1 MAPINISYSWEPILV
16 TIVLHFV
23 SLAVYRLFWHPLAR
37 FPGPKLAAVTRYV
50 EAYYDVVCNGQY
62 EFKIAEMHE
71 KYGPIIRISPHELH
85 ISDPNFF
92 ETLISRDGR
101 WNKYYWAVRA
111 FQADLATIC
120 AVDHDVHR
128 RWRAPLGT
136 FLSKAN
142 VSHKQDV
149 ISRSVSKLCYR
160 LDEFA
165 EHNRG
170 LGDAHLKFSPVV
182 SSFTRDV
189 ATEFLFGESHNNL
202 DHPDFNP
209 GLTTVLQASGAI
221 WRITKHV
228 RWYGRLMKSLPL
240 SLVERLSD
248 ENGKAFLVF
257 LKDMIRL
264 TKVIYSASG
273 NQTLDADKS
282 HTLVD
287 EILESDLPLS
297 DKSFERCFDEAITVS
312 SAAFETTAHSIR
324 VILYHVYREE
334 NTLNNLRDELAAAR
348 AKRPSQT
355 LELADLER
363 LPYLTAVLT
372 EGLRL
377 APALATRQARVA
389 PDRDLVYDSWTI
401 PAGTPVGMTTIFMH
415 RDPELYPNPEQFIP
429 ERWVDTNQRRKAEK
443 TFAPFSKGSRI
454 CVGMHLAWAELY
466 MFIATIIPRYDLCFN
481 AAAYDDIKWASDQ
494 FIIGTSGK
502 GGFPAIV
509 KKVEV

>member
-1 MAPINISYSWEPILV
+1 MALINISYSWEPILA
-16 TIVLHFV
+16 TIVLYVV
-23 SLAVYRLFWHPLAR
+23 SLVVYRLFWHPLAR

-62 EFKIAEMHE
+62 EFKIAEMHK

-85 ISDPNFF
+85 VSDPTFF
-92 ETLISRDGR
+92 ETLVSRDGR
-101 WNKYYWAVRA
+101 RNKYDWAFRA
-111 FQADLATIC
+111 FQADLSTIC

-142 VSHKQDV
+142 VFYKQDI

-165 EHNRG
+165 ERSSG
-170 LGDAHLKFSPVV
+170 TGDARLKLGPAI

-189 ATEFLFGESHNNL
+189 AIEFLFGESHNNL
-202 DHPDFNP
+202 DHLHFNP

-257 LKDMIRL
+257 LKDMMRL
-264 TKVIYSASG
+264 TKDIHSASA
-273 NQTLDADKS
+273 NKTLDADKP

-287 EILESDLPLS
+287 EILESDLPVS
-297 DKSFERCFDEAITVS
+297 DKSFERCFDEVITVS
-312 SAAFETTAHSIR
+312 GAAFETTAQSIR

-334 NTLNNLRDELAAAR
+334 NILNHLRDELAAAT
-348 AKRPSQT
+348 AKRPSKS

-377 APALATRQARVA
+377 APALASRQARVA
-389 PDRDLVYDSWTI
+389 PDRDLIYDSWTI

-415 RDPELYPNPEQFIP
+415 RDPELYPSPEQFIP
-429 ERWVDTNQRRKAEK
+429 ERWVDINQRRKAEK
-443 TFAPFSKGSRI
+443 AFAPFSKGARI

-466 MFIATIIPRYDLCFN
+466 MFIAAIIPRYDLAFD
-481 AAAYDDIKWASDQ
+481 AAAYDDIKWTSDQ

-502 GGFPAIV
+502 GGLLATV
-509 KKVEV
+509 KKAQV